1 MTRLVCMESERKSDS
16 TPKHQ
21 QQFMDLTDSSLPQ
34 PMSTSAPYFLPP
46 RSLSSSPSPRPR
58 RRASQGSISAQ
69 RVHSPLSRFLTPK
82 EKTALHIASFI
93 TPRASSPFASSKIPM
108 TVDTTVSRETL
119 QSEHPHS
126 LPLTPPADDED
137 DEHVRWVDDSME
149 LAINKELKPQ
159 VTIDESRVRHSASP
173 AQRQRD
179 SRLSFGALSV
189 RRSSSDDDVN
199 MTDQDMHDHPPPE
212 NWLDNGIK
220 TALSSVFDSN
230 KCPDAV
236 RLVSQT
242 LPYPRA
248 PERNVQLPTQST
260 VFGSIIENI
269 QDRLSPEGPPYIHV
283 VHAVP
288 EDFSLSNLPTSP
300 PSTPGRLMQMGDYFD
315 ATVFSSASTV
325 PVYHDVHGGVRPV
338 SWPHPIVPPYSIHM
352 SVLERY
358 IPPSTQ
364 HEHRDMFT
372 PGRPSVLTD
381 RLLELSPLGGCL
393 LFIYPTRMGASTF
406 KSQYLGPIL
415 DPLLRQLVVVNGFSA
430 DVSRDLG
437 RLDAVNYMD
446 DFDTMKLNVEDLCR
460 KVSNHKTKF
469 TVVEAGKGRAP
480 LDRNLWTEWY
490 IQQERPRMKSLLSRS
505 WQTSGGRHTPTL
517 NSPET
522 SGGQLSSAMLLSEI
536 IEGIKRRQYETS
548 PKGDIELGVFVIRRS
563 N

>member
-1 MTRLVCMESERKSDS
+1 MRIGTDTAPLRHNGKETVYHLSVQYRVDSLRVMMMRTCQIKTCTINCPQRIGLIMASNPPVSHANLLQIQILTCLV
-16 TPKHQ
+16 
-21 QQFMDLTDSSLPQ
+21 SSL
-34 PMSTSAPYFLPP
+34 
-46 RSLSSSPSPRPR
+46 
-58 RRASQGSISAQ
+58 
-69 RVHSPLSRFLTPK
+69 
-82 EKTALHIASFI
+82 
-93 TPRASSPFASSKIPM
+93 
-108 TVDTTVSRETL
+108 
-119 QSEHPHS
+119 
-126 LPLTPPADDED
+126 
-137 DEHVRWVDDSME
+137 
-149 LAINKELKPQ
+149 
-159 VTIDESRVRHSASP
+159 
-173 AQRQRD
+173 
-179 SRLSFGALSV
+179 
-189 RRSSSDDDVN
+189 
-199 MTDQDMHDHPPPE
+199 
-212 NWLDNGIK
+212 
-220 TALSSVFDSN
+220 FDSN
-230 KCPDAV
+230 KNPDAV

-248 PERNVQLPTQST
+248 PERNVRLPTQST

-269 QDRLSPEGPPYIHV
+269 QDRLRPERPPYIHV

-300 PSTPGRLMQMGDYFD
+300 PSTPGHLMQMDNYFD

-325 PVYHDVHGGVRPV
+325 PVYHDVHGNVRPV
-338 SWPHPIVPPYSIHM
+338 SWPHPIVPPYSIHI

-364 HEHRDMFT
+364 HEYRDMFSY
-372 PGRPSVLTD
+372 GRPSVLTD

-393 LFIYPTRMGASTF
+393 LFIYPTRVGATTF

-437 RLDAVNYMD
+437 RLEAVNYMD
-446 DFDTMKLNVEDLCR
+446 DFETMKMNVEGLCR
-460 KVSNHKTKF
+460 RLSNQAAKF

-505 WQTSGGRHTPTL
+505 WQTSSGRHTPTL

-522 SGGQLSSAMLLSEI
+522 SGGQLSSAMILSEI
-536 IEGIKRRQYETS
+536 IEGIKRRQYETF

-563 N
+563 H